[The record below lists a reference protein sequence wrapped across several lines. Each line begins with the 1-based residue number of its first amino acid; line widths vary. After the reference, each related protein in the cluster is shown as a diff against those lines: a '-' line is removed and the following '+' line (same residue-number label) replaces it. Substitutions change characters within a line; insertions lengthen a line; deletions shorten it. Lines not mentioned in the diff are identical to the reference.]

1 MVLARRMVGARV
13 GGAAGGGGSPV
24 AVYGGVGSPHKLS
37 KGKSPFKRRVSGLAS
52 MPKGAS
58 GASGVAANI
67 RVAVRVRPENGAEK
81 AGAFRYVNK
90 TSNSEKVNKPVL
102 CT

>member
-1 MVLARRMVGARV
+1 MVLARKM
-13 GGAAGGGGSPV
+13 AAGRVGSPV
-24 AVYGGVGSPHKLS
+24 AYGGVGSPHKLS

-67 RVAVRVRPENGAEK
+67 RVAVRVRPENGAEQ
-81 AGAFRYVNK
+81 AGAFRYVHK
-90 TSNSEKVNKPVL
+90 TSSWTL
-102 CT
+102 FIGLIFL